1 MVDVIHVHEDD
12 WGMRNLYPLTV
23 RAEVEEDVAN
33 AAAAA
38 EKNRD
43 PSGFGFTDMY
53 MAKPPSSDYADV
65 GLTLE
70 AAERALAPILPRVRQ
85 FYATIGSAM
94 RSEERDP
101 YGSYEDDAWCFGLG
115 PHCYLKL
122 DAKGALVGNIWFDLS
137 TDETITVDR
146 LRKAI
151 EAINSL
157 VRSVIADYFL
167 DFSGPVSDAGV
178 LDSYFA
184 GLADQRRYAEQAMLE
199 YRARHEQKAPR
210 PGIIRKL
217 FAIFGGDR

>member
-23 RAEVEEDVAN
+23 RAEVEQDVAN

-38 EKNRD
+38 EENRD
-43 PSGFGFTDMY
+43 PSGFGFTAMY
-53 MAKPPSSDYADV
+53 MAKAPSSDYTDV

-70 AAERALAPILPRVRQ
+70 AAERELAPILPRVRQ
-85 FYATIGSAM
+85 FNATIGAAM

-122 DAKGALVGNIWFDLS
+122 DAKGALVSNIWFDLN
-137 TDETITVDR
+137 TDERAAVDR

-151 EAINSL
+151 EAINGL
-157 VRSVIADYFL
+157 VPSVIADYFL
-167 DFSGPVSDAGV
+167 DFSGPVSEASV

-184 GLADQRRYAEQAMLE
+184 ELADRRRDAEQAMLE
-199 YRARHEQKAPR
+199 YRTRHEQRAPQL
-210 PGIIRKL
+210 GIIRKL
-217 FAIFGGDR
+217 LTIFGGNR